1 LTLGELPIYNISQM
15 LSFTFRAEK
24 FASAVAFLV
33 ERRPGLTKKQICK
46 LMYYAD
52 KEHLLRYGRPI
63 TGDTYYALE
72 QGPIPTR
79 GLNAI
84 NQEGRVPADDEALR
98 SYGKLEGWEFKIYR
112 GADLKALSKTD
123 IAMLE
128 EIERKLG
135 GCPAWRLEKMTHQ
148 EPAWRKAPQNGPM
161 KFEDFFEGEPAAD
174 LVKSILIEDQDTGMA
189 EPVEA

>member
-1 LTLGELPIYNISQM
+1 M
-15 LSFTFRAEK
+15 LSFDFRADK

-52 KEHLLRYGRPI
+52 KTHLLRYGRPI

-79 GLNAI
+79 GLNAM
-84 NQEGRVPADDEALR
+84 NEAGRVPADDEALR
-98 SYGKLEGWEFKIYR
+98 AYGKLEGWEFRIYR
-112 GADLKALSKTD
+112 GADLKAFSRTD
-123 IAMLE
+123 IAVLE
-128 EIERKLG
+128 EIDRKFG
-135 GCPAWRLEKMTHQ
+135 GCPAWRLERMTHR
-148 EPAWRKAPQNGPM
+148 EPAWKKAPQNGPM
-161 KFEDFFEGEPAAD
+161 KFEDFFESEPSAD
-174 LVKSILIEDQDTGMA
+174 LVKSILIEDQDTGTA